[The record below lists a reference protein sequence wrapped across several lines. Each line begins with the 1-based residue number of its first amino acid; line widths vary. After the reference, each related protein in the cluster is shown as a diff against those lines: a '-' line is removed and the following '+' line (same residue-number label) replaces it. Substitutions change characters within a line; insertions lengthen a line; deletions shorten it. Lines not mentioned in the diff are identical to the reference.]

1 MPKRLPP
8 LSWPQQQRTLR
19 CGSCGK
25 LYVGRPRQETV
36 CLTCDIRGRAARG
49 ESPAA
54 IAVRF
59 GIPRFLVEAVL
70 EPDSHPTRRVPLGG
84 RRSSIL
90 GDPRARSFAETAQDQ
105 PFRTIRAWLAMGEDS
120 GSSLEPSP
128 ATLGASGPGG
138 NAGDAPAALLHLPRR
153 PLDLGR
159 RFAALRVPQPPS
171 VGLPYL
177 PLDLPGAVGV
187 CLAQRSPL
195 ALVVP
200 VEILAPAFD
209 QVLPAP
215 DRPGS
220 SPADPASPSSP
231 S

>member
-1 MPKRLPP
+1 MPHLRYPGAGGSGREPGSHRGPLRDPP
-8 LSWPQQQRTLR
+8 
-19 CGSCGK
+19 
-25 LYVGRPRQETV
+25 VPR
-36 CLTCDIRGRAARG
+36 RGGAGARF
-49 ESPAA
+49 SPD
-54 IAVRF
+54 
-59 GIPRFLVEAVL
+59 P
-70 EPDSHPTRRVPLGG
+70 SVPLGG